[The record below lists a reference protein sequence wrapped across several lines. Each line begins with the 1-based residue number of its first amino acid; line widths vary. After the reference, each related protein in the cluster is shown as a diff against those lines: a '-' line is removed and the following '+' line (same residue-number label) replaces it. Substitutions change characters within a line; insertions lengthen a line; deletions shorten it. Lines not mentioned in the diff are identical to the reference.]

1 MELFEFVKEFIRPE
15 LLVLVPVLYFV
26 GVGLKKAQ
34 AFADKYIP
42 LALGAAGIA
51 LSVLYVLATAQLGG
65 WQNVLLAAF
74 TAVTQGLLAA
84 GCSVYVNQIVK
95 QTNK

>member
-51 LSVLYVLATAQLGG
+51 LSVLYVLATVQLGG

-84 GCSVYVNQIVK
+84 GCSVYINQIVK
-95 QTNK
+95 QAKK